1 MGRGLLLLPGTARAQ
16 GGTWRRRPWAQSVRK
31 SLPAASAPQVTS
43 CCAGPGVR
51 AHPSCAECGHSGHTS
66 SPTFYSYKDSRACD
80 ISWYPQQDAACCVG
94 PPLPERRPVWAP
106 AGTSTCSQMLPSGHV
121 GSHCP
126 RAPESPAGTHL
137 QGRRPRAQPPGPARA
152 GLLWGGSARGT
163 VLPGGARAGGPDQRE
178 RRGKAALSGLVGP
191 WCWLGLLSLA
201 TVAQHPM
208 DPRGSPCLSPSL
220 AGPSPSAGP
229 TAARA
234 QEGRRERGSRAWG
247 RAWTARGSRGAPRS
261 RKPQPFQ
268 ALGGG
273 AEKQLWVNRWKA
285 SVNVCTFGKA
295 LNCQSP
301 PGPLQL
307 AGPGGTQVAL
317 WLAGPGLLAGLK
329 FHWPPPSCGPV
340 SPPAPP
346 VSPQVGGP
354 GSGGDDRQMR
364 GWQHVRT
371 ATGPVQAPGP
381 SLKGVPTSVEG
392 PACPP
397 GKPRIGTPSLTRRS
411 AKSSTQR

>member
-1 MGRGLLLLPGTARAQ
+1 MGAVRAQ
-16 GGTWRRRPWAQSVRK
+16 VPPPPT
-31 SLPAASAPQVTS
+31 SAPQVPS

-51 AHPSCAECGHSGHTS
+51 THPSCAECGHGGHTS

-80 ISWYPQQDAACCVG
+80 TSWYLQQDAACCAG
-94 PPLPERRPVWAP
+94 LPPPERPTVRAP
-106 AGTSTCSQMLPSGHV
+106 AETSTCSQMLPSGHV
-121 GSHCP
+121 GSRYP
-126 RAPESPAGTHL
+126 RAPESPAGIHL

-163 VLPGGARAGGPDQRE
+163 ALPSGARAGGPDQRE

-191 WCWLGLLSLA
+191 RCWLGLLSLA

-208 DPRGSPCLSPSL
+208 DPQGSPCLSPSL
-220 AGPSPSAGP
+220 AGP

-261 RKPQPFQ
+261 GKSQPFQ

-273 AEKQLWVNRWKA
+273 AEKQLWVNRWKV

-295 LNCQSP
+295 LNYQSP

-317 WLAGPGLLAGLK
+317 WLAGPGLLAGLVSLATPIL
-329 FHWPPPSCGPV
+329 WPGVASSPACVTPS
-340 SPPAPP
+340 
-346 VSPQVGGP
+346 GGP
-354 GSGGDDRQMR
+354 WVWR
-364 GWQHVRT
+364 G
-371 ATGPVQAPGP
+371 
-381 SLKGVPTSVEG
+381 
-392 PACPP
+392 
-397 GKPRIGTPSLTRRS
+397 
-411 AKSSTQR
+411 